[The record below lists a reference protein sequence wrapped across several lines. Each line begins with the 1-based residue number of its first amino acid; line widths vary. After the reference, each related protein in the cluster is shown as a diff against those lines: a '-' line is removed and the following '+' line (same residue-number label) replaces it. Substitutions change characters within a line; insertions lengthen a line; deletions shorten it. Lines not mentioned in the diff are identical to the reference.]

1 LKKNSWLFFSPV
13 IFPVLEMIV
22 SIFWMEASVSV
33 ESRVDPE
40 FPPSV
45 PQ

>member
-1 LKKNSWLFFSPV
+1 
-13 IFPVLEMIV
+13 LEMIV

-40 FPPSV
+40 FPPSLLNDARIRF
-45 PQ
+45 